1 MKTII
6 FIYKN
11 MKSKMEGMEIIKE
24 NTTLS
29 NIFLISHM
37 LYNYL
42 LKTIEEETSM
52 GMYVLLD

>member
-1 MKTII
+1 
-6 FIYKN
+6 